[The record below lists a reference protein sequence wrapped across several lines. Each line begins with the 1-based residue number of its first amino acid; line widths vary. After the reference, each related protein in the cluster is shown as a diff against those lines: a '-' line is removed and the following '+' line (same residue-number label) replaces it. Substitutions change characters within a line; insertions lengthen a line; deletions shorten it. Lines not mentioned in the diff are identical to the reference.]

1 MQYSKL
7 RRNFHFVVSQM
18 LELMAKIAKN
28 LNSPNM
34 YSISVYGCISKACS
48 KVCFYEH
55 LLDIYLAFNV
65 VYRLKQ
71 HFKLASK

>member
-1 MQYSKL
+1 
-7 RRNFHFVVSQM
+7 M

-55 LLDIYLAFNV
+55 LLDIYLAFNI
-65 VYRLKQ
+65 VYKLKQ
-71 HFKLASK
+71 HFKLASAFDLK